1 MYVDIIFD
9 IKITVC
15 YESGHSH
22 PTLLISKFWGLRSLW
37 STLLL
42 WQKASPLNSWYIKDW
57 KERKNLKV
65 TAENLQQSLGVESR
79 RKKIIKPMYFFFFTF
94 LKNFWY
100 VFYDQIMFTL
110 TNSNSTSHQVILI
123 EYDHDDVLSSI

>member
-57 KERKNLKV
+57 KEWKNLKV
-65 TAENLQQSLGVESR
+65 RAEKLQQSLGVESR
-79 RKKIIKPMYFFFFTF
+79 RKKIIKPMYFFFTF

-100 VFYDQIMFTL
+100 VFYDQIILTL
-110 TNSNSTSHQVILI
+110 TNSNSTSHHVILI
-123 EYDHDDVLSSI
+123 EYDHDDVFSSI